1 MNSLQQKSVII
12 TGGAHP
18 KGMGFATAREFVKH
32 GARVM
37 LTDVSAP
44 KDDPEADLKS
54 AAKELSGL
62 GGEIDYC
69 IVDVTDS
76 QQIEAC
82 VATSKEKFGRIDI
95 LFNNAGIGVSK
106 ESFIDITDEDWDL
119 SYAVNLRGVAS
130 FCRAVLPGMI
140 ADGGGVI
147 INNASLAGLGAIDLL
162 PVCYTATKHGV
173 IGLTKS
179 LANEFGGKNIRC
191 NAICPG
197 SVKTQM
203 MDNVLRRISEEH
215 NVSLAEAEAIEAA
228 GIAMKRSAEPEEIAK
243 AVVFL
248 ASDEASY
255 LTGVALPVA
264 GGMHPGL

>member
-1 MNSLQQKSVII
+1 MNTLKQKSVII

-18 KGMGFATAREFVKH
+18 KGMGFATAREFLKH
-32 GARVM
+32 GAKVM
-37 LTDVSAP
+37 LTDISARG
-44 KDDPEADLKS
+44 DDPEADLK
-54 AAKELSGL
+54 AACADLSGQ

-76 QQIEAC
+76 GQIETC
-82 VATSKEKFGRIDI
+82 VTVTREKFGRVDI

-106 ESFIDITDEDWDL
+106 ENFVDITDEDWDL

-179 LANEFGGKNIRC
+179 LANEFGDKNIRC
-191 NAICPG
+191 NAVCPG

-215 NVSLAEAEAIEAA
+215 DVSLAEAEAIEAS
-228 GIAMKRSAEPEEIAK
+228 GIAMKRSAEPEEIAR